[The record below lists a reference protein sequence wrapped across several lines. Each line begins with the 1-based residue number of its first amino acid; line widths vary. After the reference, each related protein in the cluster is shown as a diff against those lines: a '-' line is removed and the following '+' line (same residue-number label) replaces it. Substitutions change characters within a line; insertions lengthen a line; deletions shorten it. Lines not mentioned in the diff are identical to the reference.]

1 MIIVNQNSNEGNT
14 IDNGI
19 HKNNNDS
26 NNTIKL
32 LKVGMSYLICI
43 YIYRHAVFKVARVKS
58 GKKWNNK
65 WNSNDN
71 ITIH

>member
-1 MIIVNQNSNEGNT
+1 MYT
-14 IDNGI
+14 
-19 HKNNNDS
+19 
-26 NNTIKL
+26 
-32 LKVGMSYLICI
+32 

-58 GKKWNNK
+58 GKKWKNK